1 MKTFLAMLFIFLMP
15 FSAIAH
21 PGKTDHRGGHKCW
34 KNCGEWELRRGEYHL
49 HDKDWNPIRLDS
61 KGDAIETVRPG
72 AVPTPE
78 KRFLQEESATG
89 SGGTASEIQ
98 KTPESKGTARQTIV
112 EEHHIVNVY
121 EESLLP
127 FNYILLLL
135 LAFLMLIVLLYV
147 RKKKKNK

>member
-1 MKTFLAMLFIFLMP
+1 MKIFLAMLFILLMP

-61 KGDAIETVRPG
+61 KGGVIKTVRPG
-72 AVPTPE
+72 AVPTPD
-78 KRFLQEESATG
+78 KRFLQEEPAAGDGGAAT
-89 SGGTASEIQ
+89 EIE
-98 KTPESKGTARQTIV
+98 KTPESDGTARKTIV
-112 EEHHIVNVY
+112 EERHVVNVY

-127 FNYILLLL
+127 LNYILLLL
-135 LAFLMLIVLLYV
+135 LAFLMLILLLYV
-147 RKKKKNK
+147 RKKKEKE

>member
-1 MKTFLAMLFIFLMP
+1 MLFILLMP

-61 KGDAIETVRPG
+61 RGDAIETVRPG
-72 AVPTPE
+72 VPTPE

-89 SGGTASEIQ
+89 PGGTATEIQ

-112 EEHHIVNVY
+112 EERHIVNVY
-121 EESLLP
+121 EESFLP
-127 FNYILLLL
+127 LNYVLLLL
-135 LAFLMLIVLLYV
+135 LAFLMLILLLYV
-147 RKKKKNK
+147 RKKKENK